1 MDQPI
6 RKSYLGTPIMTNVI
20 FRLPPREY
28 RLPNLISED
37 NKEIELIDFIAVVS
51 QSKNIVTTPLVRP
64 QGYTDVPTDNTLK
77 RGQFFSGTVKEYI
90 SMGDY
95 EIDLQGYLVGQE
107 NGQFPEK
114 ELSNLIEYLEYP
126 GAFPISGQFL
136 VFFDS
141 FDQVVVKNYTISQ
154 QRGMFNMI
162 PIRIQLLSD
171 DFIDTK
177 YEPEQSGTVI
187 T

>member
-6 RKSYLGTPIMTNVI
+6 KSSYLGTPIYTNVI

-28 RLPNLISED
+28 RIPNLISED
-37 NKEIELIDFIAVVS
+37 NPQVELTNFIATVS
-51 QSKNIVTTPLVRP
+51 QSKKIVTTSLVRP
-64 QGYTDVPTDNTLK
+64 QSYTDTPQDNTLK

-95 EIDLQGYLVGQE
+95 SIDLQGWLVGEE
-107 NGQFPEK
+107 NMTFPGRQ
-114 ELSNLIEYLEYP
+114 LSALLEYLEYP
-126 GAFPISGQFL
+126 GSIPISGQFL
-136 VFFDS
+136 NFFES
-141 FDQVVVKNYTISQ
+141 FDQVVVKDYNVAQ
-154 QRGMFNMI
+154 QRGTFNQI
-162 PIRIQLLSD
+162 PIRIRLLSD

-177 YEPEQSGTVI
+177 YEPEESGTEI